1 MNFCDFLQN
10 SIIISSKSS
19 SPQPTKIPDN
29 LLISSVTSA
38 DQTKSEISSD
48 EIASLLIALIIK
60 LVQNENEIV
69 LNSKCVTIEC
79 LEFALEKIFHT
90 SENISSANE
99 EVVDIMFM
107 LLIQSCLNNLIVK
120 NKDRDNKD
128 LKIYLE
134 QLLNCFDR
142 CTTKPTET
150 NIYFKVGL
158 IYMIFGIVLNS
169 LNVSKSKNKIYTC
182 FGKYFEKGIQ
192 SKFQYDFKIFSE
204 VFESK
209 SCQSTYFRK
218 VIEIIFEINSMFV
231 ESPSSS
237 LLSVK
242 SSRGRKPSV
251 VKQLHCQIPRISCEL
266 QKIIINAFDY
276 YGDDLRRFV
285 IKKILAESICCCIYD
300 EKFLDMLVNGE
311 SQDAELE
318 KLKLKFVANKFMPA
332 VFAKDVRKCSVCK
345 NKQEMQVRN
354 LILGLRFSNFCLILN
369 SFLKLASNIIFLEE
383 AFSEFNFTD
392 S

>member
-1 MNFCDFLQN
+1 MDL
-10 SIIISSKSS
+10 K
-19 SPQPTKIPDN
+19 
-29 LLISSVTSA
+29 LISSATSA
-38 DQTKSEISSD
+38 DQTKPEISSD

-60 LVQNENEIV
+60 LVVCENEIV

-90 SENISSANE
+90 SESISSDNE
-99 EVVDIMFM
+99 EVIDIMFM
-107 LLIQSCLNNLIVK
+107 MLIQSCLNNLIVK

-134 QLLNCFDR
+134 QLLDCFDR

-158 IYMIFGIVLNS
+158 IYMIFGIALNS

-192 SKFQYDFKIFSE
+192 NKFQYDFKIFSE

-209 SCQSTYFRK
+209 SCQSTFFRK
-218 VIEIIFEINSMFV
+218 VIEILFEINSMFI

-242 SSRGRKPSV
+242 SLRSRKPTV
-251 VKQLHCQIPRISCEL
+251 AKQLHCQSSRVSCHL
-266 QKIIINAFDY
+266 QNIIINAFEY
-276 YGDDLRRFV
+276 YSDDLKRFV
-285 IKKILAESICCCIYD
+285 IKKILAESICCCLYND
-300 EKFLDMLVNGE
+300 EFLNMMVNGD

-318 KLKLKFVANKFMPA
+318 KMKLKVVANKFMPA
-332 VFAKDVRKCSVCK
+332 VFGKDVRKCAVCRC
-345 NKQEMQVRN
+345 KQENQVS
-354 LILGLRFSNFCLILN
+354 ILKVLVMGWLGG
-369 SFLKLASNIIFLEE
+369 K
-383 AFSEFNFTD
+383 
-392 S
+392 